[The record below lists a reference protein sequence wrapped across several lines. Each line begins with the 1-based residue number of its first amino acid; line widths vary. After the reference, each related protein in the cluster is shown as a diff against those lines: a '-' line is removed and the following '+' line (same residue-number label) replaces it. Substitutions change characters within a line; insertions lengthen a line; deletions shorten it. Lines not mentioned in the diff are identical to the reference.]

1 MLTPPTPLTHSE
13 MNTGSISA
21 SLVALASEL
30 ANGTAPSGGFVL
42 NRDDVGFV
50 RSLDHL
56 TAAQAS
62 ASAHGGATIAAHADH
77 VAYGLSLLNR
87 WMAGEQNPWAT
98 ADWSAAW
105 KRTSVTDAEWKALRE
120 HVREQARLWVDGMK
134 TGREVGTLELNGI
147 LGNIAHVAY
156 HLGAIRQIDAHAR
169 GPKDTGAPGY

>member
-1 MLTPPTPLTHSE
+1 
-13 MNTGSISA
+13 MNTGTFSA

-30 ANGTAPSGGFVL
+30 GLGTAKTGGFVL

-50 RSLDHL
+50 RSLDGL

-98 ADWSAAW
+98 ADWSLSW
-105 KRTSVTDAEWKALRE
+105 KRTTVTDDEWKALRD
-120 HVREQARLWVDGMK
+120 HVREQVRQWVAGMEV
-134 TGREVGTLELNGI
+134 GREVGTLELNGI

-156 HLGAIRQIDAHAR
+156 HLGAIRQIDAHTR
-169 GPKDTGAPGY
+169 GPKETGAPGY